1 MATRASAIGMTFT
14 DAGKETLPHG
24 GDLGVARRLFPG
36 APEPFIDLSTGINP
50 WAYPLP
56 RFSVG
61 EFVRLPQ
68 HEALTT
74 LSAAAAKSY
83 GAPSAAHVVVA
94 PGSQILLP
102 LAANLLPPAGA
113 AVVSP
118 TYPEFARAAALV
130 GHNVK
135 NVQSIE
141 QCGDANLIIV
151 ANPNNPDGRL
161 LKRTHLLRVAQDLR
175 RRGGLLVVDEAF
187 MDVAPAGESLSADLA
202 GGNVVVLRSFGKF
215 FGLPGLRLG
224 FALTAPPLARRLSA
238 VLGPWPASTPA
249 LTLGVQAL
257 ADTAW
262 IERTRKNLARAA
274 TSLDAILA
282 GAGLEIIGG
291 TDLFRLVRSKAAPAL
306 FERLGRAGIY
316 VRAFTD
322 NPTWHRFALPPDAS
336 ARKRLKQ
343 ALAAFNRAK

>member
-1 MATRASAIGMTFT
+1 M
-14 DAGKETLPHG
+14 
-24 GDLGVARRLFPG
+24 
-36 APEPFIDLSTGINP
+36 
-50 WAYPLP
+50 
-56 RFSVG
+56 
-61 EFVRLPQ
+61 
-68 HEALTT
+68 
-74 LSAAAAKSY
+74 
-83 GAPSAAHVVVA
+83 
-94 PGSQILLP
+94 
-102 LAANLLPPAGA
+102 
-113 AVVSP
+113 SP

-141 QCGDANLIIV
+141 PCGDANLVMV

-161 LKRTHLLRVAQDLR
+161 FKRTHLLRVAQDLR
-175 RRGGLLVVDEAF
+175 RRAGLLVVDEAF

-238 VLGPWPASTPA
+238 LLGPWPASTPA
-249 LTLGVQAL
+249 LTLGVKAL

-291 TDLFRLVRSKAAPAL
+291 TDLFRLVRSEAVPAL
-306 FERLGRAGIY
+306 FDHLGRAGIY

-322 NPTWHRFALPPDAS
+322 NPTWLRFALPPDAS

>member
-1 MATRASAIGMTFT
+1 MTFT

-50 WAYPLP
+50 CAYTLP

-74 LSAAAAKSY
+74 LAAAAAKSY

-306 FERLGRAGIY
+306 FEHLGRAGIY

-322 NPTWHRFALPPDAS
+322 NPTWLRFALPPDAS